1 MDEARAGED
10 ESEGRRLPLPERR
23 PPGAMRRWPSQQPV
37 MMLVAP
43 FLVPAAMLLVSSL
56 GAGFPAALTLV
67 IALSGTIWLTKGAR
81 RLDVALRARARE
93 RHPQEPWVHDYAW
106 DPRGETRSSFVR
118 MVEAMS
124 ARTGWRRYAVF
135 VLLVVGFAFLPIG
148 IRWLAG
154 ALFGSAATLLAIA
167 AWRIHGVGD
176 AHLTYTKFPFHPGE
190 PVTLYFR
197 MSEGGAEF
205 RRIEFC
211 IAHVAEAGGG
221 WFDWERRMR
230 RSYTG
235 FDCRPPGPL
244 PGPDFDVEVTF
255 DVPDFAPGTRIADRF
270 PDYWLL
276 EVRGATTRGPFQETF
291 LVPIYARPAPAAADE
306 IDASAAAVDAQET
319 A

>member
-1 MDEARAGED
+1 MDEARAGQV
-10 ESEGRRLPLPERR
+10 ESGGRLVPLPERR
-23 PPGAMRRWPSQQPV
+23 PPGAMRHWPSQQPV

-56 GAGFPAALTLV
+56 GAGFPAALTLL

-81 RLDVALRARARE
+81 RLDVALRARARD

-124 ARTGWRRYAVF
+124 ARTGWRRFVVFALLVAGLVF
-135 VLLVVGFAFLPIG
+135 VGGG
-148 IRWLAG
+148 IRWLAA
-154 ALFGSAATLLAIA
+154 ALVGSAATLVAIA
-167 AWRIHGVGD
+167 GWRIHGAGD
-176 AHLTYTKFPFHPGE
+176 AHVAYAKFPFHPGE

-211 IAHVAEAGGG
+211 IAHVAEASGG

-244 PGPDFDVEVTF
+244 PGPDFDVEVAF

-270 PDYWLL
+270 PEYWVL
-276 EVRGATTRGPFQETF
+276 EVRGVTTRGPFQETF
-291 LVPIYARPAPAAADE
+291 LVPIYERPEPAAAPGTDE
-306 IDASAAAVDAQET
+306 PAAPVDAQ
-319 A
+319 